1 MPKEIEA
8 KFLDIDI
15 DSYRELLKKNGCTL
29 VHEQKLLRRTAFERC
44 DKTVKGF
51 CRVRDEGSGVTMTS
65 KTYKDPKYAEEVEVS
80 INESYEDGVK
90 FLESLGL
97 IPLAY
102 QESFREK
109 WKHPLA
115 NEITIDILPGIP
127 PYTEVEAET
136 EENLNKLIDILNL
149 DKNKMRFGAF
159 DKTYSEYYGF
169 DPEII
174 NKETPSLTFENVINE
189 IKPLKNH
196 DLLDRMYNLYKPKT
210 LNRTSKLSKLSKSV
224 KSIKKP
230 SKQQSK
236 TKRSS
241 KTRQLS
247 KRTSKRTS
255 KQSRTLQVKL
265 IKHTSKPDFKRV
277 SKNKI
282 PLKKNSKKPSKTP
295 IRK

>member
-15 DSYRELLKKNGCTL
+15 DKYRELLKENGCSL
-29 VHEQKLLRRTAFERC
+29 VYESKLFRRTAFERC

-51 CRVRDEGSGVTMTS
+51 CRVRDEGNGVTMTS

-80 INESYEDGVK
+80 INESYEAGAK

-97 IPLAY
+97 IQLAY

-115 NEITIDILPGIP
+115 HEITIDILPGVP
-127 PYTEVEAET
+127 PYTEIEADT
-136 EENLNKLIDILNL
+136 EENLNKIIDILKL
-149 DKNKMRFGAF
+149 DKSKMRFGAF

-196 DLLDRMYNLYKPKT
+196 ELLERMYNLYKPKNMSRT
-210 LNRTSKLSKLSKSV
+210 LKLSKPKFVKKNSKKLSK
-224 KSIKKP
+224 KI
-230 SKQQSK
+230 
-236 TKRSS
+236 
-241 KTRQLS
+241 
-247 KRTSKRTS
+247 SKRTS
-255 KQSRTLQVKL
+255 KQNRGLIKQVKQA
-265 IKHTSKPDFKRV
+265 KRSSKRILK
-277 SKNKI
+277 KKI
-282 PLKKNSKKPSKTP
+282 PSKKNSKTSLKTK

>member
-15 DSYRELLKKNGCTL
+15 DKYRELLKNSGCTL

-51 CRVRDEGSGVTMTS
+51 CRVRDEGNGVTMTS

-80 INESYEDGVK
+80 INESYEEGAK

-97 IPLAY
+97 IQLAY

-149 DKNKMRFGAF
+149 DKSKMRFGAF

-174 NKETPSLTFENVINE
+174 NKGTPSLTFDNIINE

-196 DLLDRMYNLYKPKT
+196 DLLERMYNLYKPKS
-210 LNRTSKLSKLSKSV
+210 LSRTSRLSKSV
-224 KSIKKP
+224 KSVKKLSKKP
-230 SKQQSK
+230 SKRASK
-236 TKRSS
+236 K
-241 KTRQLS
+241 
-247 KRTSKRTS
+247 TSKKSS
-255 KQSRTLQVKL
+255 KQSRTLQTKQVKQV
-265 IKHTSKPDFKRV
+265 KRNSKRV
-277 SKNKI
+277 SKNRI
-282 PLKKNSKKPSKTP
+282 PLKQNSKKPSKTP